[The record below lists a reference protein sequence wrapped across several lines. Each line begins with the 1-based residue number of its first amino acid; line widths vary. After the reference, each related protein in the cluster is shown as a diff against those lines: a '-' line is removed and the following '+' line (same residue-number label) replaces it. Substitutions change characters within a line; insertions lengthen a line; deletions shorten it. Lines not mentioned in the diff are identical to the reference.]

1 MRRAAPFLLLFLF
14 SAAPALAASGG
25 PSMPW
30 DPALQALVDNVSG
43 TVVHLVLLGLMAIAG
58 IVWAASDHAQGIRRL
73 SQIIFGGALAVE
85 AVAVLSSLGLGG
97 AVL

>member
-1 MRRAAPFLLLFLF
+1 MKKAAQLLLL
-14 SAAPALAASGG
+14 SLLIAAPAAASTGG
-25 PSMPW
+25 ASMPW
-30 DPALQALVDNVSG
+30 DTALQALVDNLSG

-85 AVAVLSSLGLGG
+85 AVAILSTFGLGG

>member
-1 MRRAAPFLLLFLF
+1 MKKSLPLFLLCCLA
-14 SAAPALAASGG
+14 AAPAMAASSG
-25 PSMPW
+25 PPMPW
-30 DPALQALVDNVSG
+30 DPALEALVDNLSG

-58 IVWAASDHAQGIRRL
+58 IVWAASDHAQGIKRL

-85 AVAVLSSLGLGG
+85 AVALLSNLGLGG